1 MHSKLFHAARIVA
14 ALILLQTL
22 YFKFTAHPESVE
34 LFGVIGMEPDGRIAT
49 GIVELVAWL
58 LLLFGW
64 SYVRLGAGLWVLLMI
79 WAMYYH
85 ITIIGI
91 DQLFWMAVIT
101 MISCIYILGYLH
113 HQSKNIVAFKNETTG
128 E

>member
-34 LFGVIGMEPDGRIAT
+34 LFGAIGMEPDGRIAT
-49 GIVELVAWL
+49 GIVELIAWL